1 MTDNAGRRPLVR
13 KLKHVCWVL
22 VLDENW
28 SLYIVVNPFM
38 IGSHQISFAVVCTLL
53 SELFPLECRPCQA
66 CQGDIGADIRRKC
79 AAARKCEDI
88 ERGTM
93 GVNNTGNPQ
102 LEPSLPASAPPPHD
116 YPTISD
122 SRAAPFPLLDLCISK
137 RAFHQAFHDSKSCFR
152 CICQKYKSNSK
163 KSTAIQTFL
172 QKSFKVCHHKANY

>member
-1 MTDNAGRRPLVR
+1 M
-13 KLKHVCWVL
+13 
-22 VLDENW
+22 
-28 SLYIVVNPFM
+28 SLHIVVNPFM

-102 LEPSLPASAPPPHD
+102 LEPSLPASAPSPHD

-122 SRAAPFPLLDLCISK
+122 SRAAPFSLLDLCISK
-137 RAFHQAFHDSKSCFR
+137 RAFHQAFHDSKHVSDVSVR
-152 CICQKYKSNSK
+152 NLR
-163 KSTAIQTFL
+163 AIQKNPQQSKPFYKNL
-172 QKSFKVCHHKANY
+172 SKFAIIKLISKRANLA

>member
-1 MTDNAGRRPLVR
+1 MKLV
-13 KLKHVCWVL
+13 
-22 VLDENW
+22 
-28 SLYIVVNPFM
+28 SLHSGESFHDWITSDLLC
-38 IGSHQISFAVVCTLL
+38 GSTCTLL

-102 LEPSLPASAPPPHD
+102 LEPSLPASAPSPHD

-137 RAFHQAFHDSKSCFR
+137 RAFHQAFHDSKPCFR
-152 CICQKYKSNSK
+152 CFCQKSKSNSK
-163 KSTAIQTFL
+163 KIHSNPNLSTKIFQSL
-172 QKSFKVCHHKANY
+172 PS

>member
-1 MTDNAGRRPLVR
+1 M
-13 KLKHVCWVL
+13 
-22 VLDENW
+22 
-28 SLYIVVNPFM
+28 SLHIVVNPFM

-102 LEPSLPASAPPPHD
+102 LEPSLPASAQSLPMIIPPSLTAEPHHSH
-116 YPTISD
+116 YWISASPNEPFIKLSTIRSHVSD
-122 SRAAPFPLLDLCISK
+122 VSVRNQRAI
-137 RAFHQAFHDSKSCFR
+137 Q
-152 CICQKYKSNSK
+152 K
-163 KSTAIQTFL
+163 KSQQSNPVYTNL
-172 QKSFKVCHHKANY
+172 LANQ